1 MATHEQASDEIL
13 QFLETLQADRSCL
26 PDVVMDYWQNV
37 IDICGS
43 VNPDWG
49 RAESLCN
56 QMTSI
61 LIGLRKGHRDLRQVD
76 KAQGLVSILLGAI
89 CLGRRDL
96 PAARSHFEKGGQYLH
111 SWQEKDCE
119 SLAYLGEAFAHRE
132 EKNWP
137 EALTMLQKAL
147 YAISELPF
155 RDQSKHT
162 RRLKRRVEQE
172 IGYITMASRQATTQ
186 IPIVSDIAAGLGV
199 IAEENIKGY
208 LLLDDN
214 HRNGATFGVEV
225 VGESMKDEGILPG
238 GIALIRKQEEVEIGE
253 IVAAVITTKAGDE
266 GVLKI
271 YRYHQREGT
280 RRHAL
285 LESSNPLSEDLVVI
299 PSGANVDAI
308 KALYTKAKQRGKIRN
323 PIRYCEDAQLT
334 IGGKY
339 VGFVRKHP

>member
-1 MATHEQASDEIL
+1 MTTHQQASDEVF
-13 QFLETLQADRSCL
+13 QFLEALQADRLCL
-26 PDVVMDYWQNV
+26 PDVAMDYWQNV

-43 VNPDWG
+43 ADPDWD
-49 RAESLCN
+49 RAESVCDHI
-56 QMTSI
+56 TSI
-61 LIGLRKGHRDLRQVD
+61 LIGLRNGDRDFRQMD

-96 PAARSHFEKGGQYLH
+96 PAARSHFEKGVQHLH

-119 SLAYLGEAFAHRE
+119 SLAYLGEAFTHRE

-147 YAISELPF
+147 DAISKLPF
-155 RDQSKHT
+155 RDQSKNT
-162 RRLKRRVEQE
+162 RRLQRRIERE
-172 IGYITMASRQATTQ
+172 IAYITAASIRDTTQ
-186 IPIVSDIAAGLGV
+186 IPIVNDIAAGLGV
-199 IAEENIKGY
+199 IVDENIVDH
-208 LLLDDN
+208 LSLDDN
-214 HRNGATFGVEV
+214 HRNGANFGVRV
-225 VGESMKDEGILPG
+225 VGDSMKDEGILPG

-323 PIRYCEDAQLT
+323 PIKYYEDAQLT

-339 VGFVRKHP
+339 VGFVRKYP

>member
-1 MATHEQASDEIL
+1 MAMHEQASDEIL

-43 VNPDWG
+43 ADPDWG
-49 RAESLCN
+49 RAESLCD
-56 QMTSI
+56 QMTRI
-61 LIGLRKGHRDLRQVD
+61 LIGLRNGHRDVRQVD

-96 PAARSHFEKGGQYLH
+96 PAARSHFEKGVQHLR

-137 EALTMLQKAL
+137 EASTMLQEAL
-147 YAISELPF
+147 EANSKLPF

-162 RRLKRRVEQE
+162 RRLKRRVERE
-172 IGYITMASRQATTQ
+172 IGYITMASRQATTH
-186 IPIVSDIAAGLGV
+186 IPIVSNIAAGLGV

-214 HRNGATFGVEV
+214 HRNGATFGVKV
-225 VGESMKDEGILPG
+225 VGDSMKEDGILEG
-238 GIALIRKQEEVEIGE
+238 DIVLIRKQEEVEIGE
-253 IVAAVITTKAGDE
+253 IAAAVIITDE
-266 GVLKI
+266 ENKGVLKR
-271 YRYHQREGT
+271 YRYCQKQGNLQHV
-280 RRHAL
+280 L
-285 LESSNPLSEDLVVI
+285 LESSNPHSEDLVVI
-299 PSGANVDAI
+299 PSGTDVDEI
-308 KALYTKAKQRGKIRN
+308 KAFYTSVRKRAKILN
-323 PIRYCEDAQLT
+323 PLEYYENAQLK
-334 IGGKY
+334 IAGKY
-339 VGFVRKHP
+339 VGLVRNA